1 MLYKVNHYVPQFV
14 LKNFCYENGNKI
26 KLLDLINFNVEQKN
40 IKKAFSKNN
49 FYDLKTELSDDPKK
63 IEKLFGAKIESK
75 MGLIIKK
82 VNESPESFDLPR
94 DELEVIKMY
103 ITIQRYRN
111 PSNQLYYNESFRGDK
126 LSKYS
131 IESDESEVD
140 F

>member
-1 MLYKVNHYVPQFV
+1 M
-14 LKNFCYENGNKI
+14 LKNHF
-26 KLLDLINFNVEQKN
+26 QK
-40 IKKAFSKNN
+40 K
-49 FYDLKTELSDDPKK
+49 FYDLNEELSDDPKK
-63 IEKLFGAKIESK
+63 LEKLFGEKIESK

>member
-1 MLYKVNHYVPQFV
+1 M
-14 LKNFCYENGNKI
+14 LKNHF
-26 KLLDLINFNVEQKN
+26 QK
-40 IKKAFSKNN
+40 K
-49 FYDLKTELSDDPKK
+49 FYDLNEELSDDPKK
-63 IEKLFGAKIESK
+63 LEKLFGEKIESK

-82 VNESPESFDLPR
+82 VNESPESFDFSR
-94 DELEVIKMY
+94 NELEVIKKY

-111 PSNQLYYNESFRGDK
+111 PSNQSYYNEFLRGDK